1 MNLYTQISDMFS
13 RELNAHG
20 RAFVNYEA
28 LAGVEKKDMTIDGF
42 PAKLLFN
49 PARVRSVMADVS
61 PEALQQRACFLCP
74 DGVEEHQ
81 LTHNWDS
88 PTGHTYYIRVNP
100 FPIFSPHFTVS
111 SSVHE
116 RQELLP
122 HLESMLHLAQQL
134 PEMTIFYNGPMC
146 GASAPDHMH
155 FQAVPR
161 HSLPIEDHF
170 STNYAN
176 AILVQETDL
185 QTHLAAVKKVLA
197 MGTIPEEASQTGSL
211 TIGASHAEEYEP
223 RWNIVSWY
231 EPAPNG
237 DVQHS
242 SMAQSAIQNS
252 SELSS
257 QQKTILNNTEQP
269 LNHIEPTPAG
279 SFHTVIFFRKESRPM
294 CFFAP
299 EEERILFSPATVEMA
314 GIGIVANRE
323 SFDRLTP
330 DRLRDIIREV
340 ADTPYPVTNS
350 Q

>member
-1 MNLYTQISDMFS
+1 MFS
-13 RELNAHG
+13 RELASHG
-20 RAFVNYEA
+20 RAFVNYQA
-28 LAGVEKKDMTIDGF
+28 LSQVEVKDMTIDGF
-42 PAKLLFN
+42 PAKLFFN

-61 PEALQQRACFLCP
+61 PEALQKRACFLCP

-81 LTHNWDS
+81 LTHNWES
-88 PTGHTYYIRVNP
+88 PTGHTYCIRVNP

-122 HLESMLHLAQQL
+122 HLEAMLHLAKEL

-185 QTHLAAVKKVLA
+185 QAHLAAVKRVLSL
-197 MGTIPEEASQTGSL
+197 GTIPEEASQTGSL
-211 TIGASHAEEYEP
+211 TAGASHAEEYEP

-231 EPAPNG
+231 EPASSPNSLIA
-237 DVQHS
+237 S
-242 SMAQSAIQNS
+242 SPNFN
-252 SELSS
+252 
-257 QQKTILNNTEQP
+257 TI
-269 LNHIEPTPAG
+269 
-279 SFHTVIFFRKESRPM
+279 VFFRKESRPQ

-299 EEERILFSPATVEMA
+299 EPERILFSPATVEMA

-330 DRLRDIIREV
+330 SKLRDIIREV
-340 ADTPYPVTNS
+340 ADNPCT
-350 Q
+350 

>member
-1 MNLYTQISDMFS
+1 MFS
-13 RELNAHG
+13 RELSAHG
-20 RAFVNYEA
+20 RAFLNYEA
-28 LAGVEKKDMTIDGF
+28 LAGVEVKDMTIDGF
-42 PAKLLFN
+42 PAKLFFN

-74 DGVEEHQ
+74 DGVEENQ
-81 LTHNWDS
+81 LTHNWES

-122 HLESMLHLAQQL
+122 HLEAMLHLAKEL

-185 QTHLAAVKKVLA
+185 QSHLAAVKRVLA

-211 TIGASHAEEYEP
+211 TADASHADEYEP
-223 RWNIVSWY
+223 RWNIVTWY
-231 EPAPNG
+231 E
-237 DVQHS
+237 D
-242 SMAQSAIQNS
+242 MW
-252 SELSS
+252 
-257 QQKTILNNTEQP
+257 
-269 LNHIEPTPAG
+269 
-279 SFHTVIFFRKESRPM
+279 HTVIFFRRESRPI

-299 EEERILFSPATVEMA
+299 EEERILLSPATVEMA

-330 DRLRDIIREV
+330 EKLRDIIREV
-340 ADTPYPVTNS
+340 ADNPCT
-350 Q
+350 

>member
-1 MNLYTQISDMFS
+1 MFS
-13 RELNAHG
+13 RELASHG
-20 RAFVNYEA
+20 RAFVNYQA
-28 LAGVEKKDMTIDGF
+28 LSGVEVKDMTIDGF
-42 PAKLLFN
+42 PAKLFFN

-61 PEALQQRACFLCP
+61 PEALQKRACFLCP

-116 RQELLP
+116 RQELVP
-122 HLESMLHLAQQL
+122 HLESMLHLAKEL

-185 QTHLAAVKKVLA
+185 QTHLAAVKRVLSL
-197 MGTIPEEASQTGSL
+197 GTIPEEASQTGSL
-211 TIGASHAEEYEP
+211 TAGASPAEEYEP

-231 EPAPNG
+231 EPA
-237 DVQHS
+237 S
-242 SMAQSAIQNS
+242 SPKFN
-252 SELSS
+252 
-257 QQKTILNNTEQP
+257 TI
-269 LNHIEPTPAG
+269 
-279 SFHTVIFFRKESRPM
+279 IFFRKESRPM

-330 DRLRDIIREV
+330 SKLRDIIREV
-340 ADTPYPVTNS
+340 ADNPCT
-350 Q
+350 

>member
-1 MNLYTQISDMFS
+1 MGVEGTYPNEREEVMTLFQRINDMFS
-13 RELNAHG
+13 RELEAHG
-20 RAFVNYEA
+20 RAFLNYEA

-42 PAKLLFN
+42 PAQLFFN

-74 DGVEEHQ
+74 DGEEEHQ

-170 STNYAN
+170 DTNYAN

-185 QTHLAAVKKVLA
+185 QDHLAAVKKVLA

-231 EPAPNG
+231 
-237 DVQHS
+237 DD
-242 SMAQSAIQNS
+242 
-252 SELSS
+252 
-257 QQKTILNNTEQP
+257 T
-269 LNHIEPTPAG
+269 
-279 SFHTVIFFRKESRPM
+279 FHTVIFFRRESRPM

-330 DRLRDIIREV
+330 EKLREIIREV
-340 ADTPYPVTNS
+340 ADKLV
-350 Q
+350 

>member
-1 MNLYTQISDMFS
+1 MKLFQLINEMFS
-13 RELNAHG
+13 RELASHG
-20 RAFVNYEA
+20 RAFVNYQA
-28 LAGVEKKDMTIDGF
+28 LSQVEVKDMTIDGF
-42 PAKLLFN
+42 PAKLFFN

-61 PEALQQRACFLCP
+61 PEALQKRACFLCP

-81 LTHNWDS
+81 LTHNWYS

-122 HLESMLHLAQQL
+122 HLESMLHLAKEL

-185 QTHLAAVKKVLA
+185 QSHLAAVKRVLA
-197 MGTIPEEASQTGSL
+197 MGTIPKEASQTGSL

-223 RWNIVSWY
+223 RWNIVTWY
-231 EPAPNG
+231 E
-237 DVQHS
+237 D
-242 SMAQSAIQNS
+242 M
-252 SELSS
+252 
-257 QQKTILNNTEQP
+257 
-269 LNHIEPTPAG
+269 
-279 SFHTVIFFRKESRPM
+279 FHTVIFFRRESRPM

-330 DRLRDIIREV
+330 ARLRDIIREV
-340 ADTPYPVTNS
+340 ADTPYPISNS

>member
-1 MNLYTQISDMFS
+1 MFS
-13 RELNAHG
+13 RELDAHG
-20 RAFVNYEA
+20 RAFINYQA
-28 LAGVEKKDMTIDGF
+28 LAQVEVKDMTIDGF
-42 PAKLLFN
+42 PAKLFFN

-61 PEALQQRACFLCP
+61 PEALQKRACFLCP

-81 LTHNWDS
+81 LTHNWES

-122 HLESMLHLAQQL
+122 HLESMLHLAKEL

-170 STNYAN
+170 DTNYAN
-176 AILVQETDL
+176 AILVQEADL
-185 QTHLAAVKKVLA
+185 QDHLAAVKRILA

-211 TIGASHAEEYEP
+211 TVGASHAEEYEP

-231 EPAPNG
+231 EPA
-237 DVQHS
+237 S
-242 SMAQSAIQNS
+242 SPKFN
-252 SELSS
+252 
-257 QQKTILNNTEQP
+257 TI
-269 LNHIEPTPAG
+269 
-279 SFHTVIFFRKESRPM
+279 VFFRKESRPM

-330 DRLRDIIREV
+330 EKLRDIIREV
-340 ADTPYPVTNS
+340 ADTLPITDT

>member
-1 MNLYTQISDMFS
+1 MFS
-13 RELNAHG
+13 RELASHG
-20 RAFVNYEA
+20 RAFVNYQA
-28 LAGVEKKDMTIDGF
+28 LSQVEVKDMTIDGF
-42 PAKLLFN
+42 PAKLFFN

-61 PEALQQRACFLCP
+61 PEALQKRACFLCP

-122 HLESMLHLAQQL
+122 HLESMLHLAKEL

-176 AILVQETDL
+176 AILVQEADL

-211 TIGASHAEEYEP
+211 TAGASHAEEYEP

-231 EPAPNG
+231 EPA
-237 DVQHS
+237 S
-242 SMAQSAIQNS
+242 SPKFN
-252 SELSS
+252 
-257 QQKTILNNTEQP
+257 TI
-269 LNHIEPTPAG
+269 
-279 SFHTVIFFRKESRPM
+279 IFFRKESRPM

-330 DRLRDIIREV
+330 SKLRDIIREV
-340 ADTPYPVTNS
+340 ADEIV
-350 Q
+350 

>member
-1 MNLYTQISDMFS
+1 MFS
-13 RELNAHG
+13 RELASHG
-20 RAFVNYEA
+20 RAFVNYQA

-42 PAKLLFN
+42 PAQLFFN

-61 PEALQQRACFLCP
+61 PEALQKRACFLCP

-122 HLESMLHLAQQL
+122 HLESMLHLAKEL

-170 STNYAN
+170 DTNYAN

-185 QTHLAAVKKVLA
+185 QTHLEAVKNVLSL
-197 MGTIPEEASQTGSL
+197 GTIPEEASQTGSL
-211 TIGASHAEEYEP
+211 TLGASHAEEYEP
-223 RWNIVSWY
+223 RWNIVTWY
-231 EPAPNG
+231 EPE
-237 DVQHS
+237 S
-242 SMAQSAIQNS
+242 NS
-252 SELSS
+252 PQDGLTASEASGLTSNS
-257 QQKTILNNTEQP
+257 RRRSFNTI
-269 LNHIEPTPAG
+269 
-279 SFHTVIFFRKESRPM
+279 VFFRRESRPQ

-330 DRLRDIIREV
+330 SKLRDIIREV
-340 ADTPYPVTNS
+340 ADNPCT
-350 Q
+350 

>member
-1 MNLYTQISDMFS
+1 MTLFQRINDMFS
-13 RELNAHG
+13 RELSAHG
-20 RAFVNYEA
+20 RAFHNYEA
-28 LAGVEKKDMTIDGF
+28 LAGVEVKDMTIDGF
-42 PAKLLFN
+42 PAKLFFN

-61 PEALQQRACFLCP
+61 PEALQKRACFLCP

-122 HLESMLHLAQQL
+122 HLESMLHLAKEL

-170 STNYAN
+170 AANYAQ
-176 AILVQETDL
+176 AILVQEADL
-185 QTHLAAVKKVLA
+185 QDHLAAVKKVLA

-211 TIGASHAEEYEP
+211 TANASHAEEYEP
-223 RWNIVSWY
+223 RWNIISWY
-231 EPAPNG
+231 EPA
-237 DVQHS
+237 S
-242 SMAQSAIQNS
+242 SPKFN
-252 SELSS
+252 
-257 QQKTILNNTEQP
+257 TI
-269 LNHIEPTPAG
+269 
-279 SFHTVIFFRKESRPM
+279 VFFRKESRPM

-330 DRLRDIIREV
+330 SKLRDIIREV
-340 ADTPYPVTNS
+340 ADNPCT
-350 Q
+350 

>member
-1 MNLYTQISDMFS
+1 MFS
-13 RELNAHG
+13 RELASHG
-20 RAFVNYEA
+20 RAFVNYQA
-28 LAGVEKKDMTIDGF
+28 LSQVEVKDMTIDGF
-42 PAKLLFN
+42 PAKLFFN

-61 PEALQQRACFLCP
+61 PEALQKRACFLCP

-111 SSVHE
+111 SSAHE

-122 HLESMLHLAQQL
+122 HIESMLHLSKEL

-170 STNYAN
+170 DANYAN

-197 MGTIPEEASQTGSL
+197 MGIIPEKASQTGSL
-211 TIGASHAEEYEP
+211 TAGASHAEEYEP

-231 EPAPNG
+231 EPAQQVDGVPPIGRPNG
-237 DVQHS
+237 LLDAS
-242 SMAQSAIQNS
+242 
-252 SELSS
+252 LSDIG
-257 QQKTILNNTEQP
+257 KFNTI
-269 LNHIEPTPAG
+269 
-279 SFHTVIFFRKESRPM
+279 VFFRKESRPM

-330 DRLRDIIREV
+330 SKLRDIIREV
-340 ADTPYPVTNS
+340 ADTPCT
-350 Q
+350 

>member
-1 MNLYTQISDMFS
+1 MFS

-20 RAFVNYEA
+20 RAFLNYEA
-28 LAGVEKKDMTIDGF
+28 LAGVEVKDMTIDVF
-42 PAKLLFN
+42 PAKLFFN

-61 PEALQQRACFLCP
+61 PEALQKRACFLCP
-74 DGVEEHQ
+74 DGVEENQ
-81 LTHNWDS
+81 LTHNWES
-88 PTGHTYYIRVNP
+88 PTGHTYFIRVNP
-100 FPIFSPHFTVS
+100 YPIFSPHFTVS

-122 HLESMLHLAQQL
+122 HLEAMLHLAKEL

-146 GASAPDHMH
+146 GASAPAHMH

-185 QTHLAAVKKVLA
+185 QSHLAAVKRVLA
-197 MGTIPEEASQTGSL
+197 MGTIPKEASQTGSL

-223 RWNIVSWY
+223 RWNIVTWY
-231 EPAPNG
+231 E
-237 DVQHS
+237 D
-242 SMAQSAIQNS
+242 M
-252 SELSS
+252 
-257 QQKTILNNTEQP
+257 
-269 LNHIEPTPAG
+269 
-279 SFHTVIFFRKESRPM
+279 FHTVIFFRRESRPM

-330 DRLRDIIREV
+330 ARLRDIIREV
-340 ADTPYPVTNS
+340 ADTPYPISNS

>member
-1 MNLYTQISDMFS
+1 MFS
-13 RELNAHG
+13 RELSAHG
-20 RAFVNYEA
+20 RAFLNYEA

-42 PAKLLFN
+42 PAQLFFN

-61 PEALQQRACFLCP
+61 PEALQKRACFLCP
-74 DGVEEHQ
+74 DGIEEHQ

-122 HLESMLHLAQQL
+122 HLEAMLHLAKEL

-170 STNYAN
+170 DTNYAN
-176 AILVQETDL
+176 AILVQESDL

-223 RWNIVSWY
+223 RWNIVTWY
-231 EPAPNG
+231 EPA
-237 DVQHS
+237 
-242 SMAQSAIQNS
+242 
-252 SELSS
+252 
-257 QQKTILNNTEQP
+257 QQVDGVPPIGRPHGLLDASLLDIGKFNTI
-269 LNHIEPTPAG
+269 
-279 SFHTVIFFRKESRPM
+279 VFFRKESRPQ

-299 EEERILFSPATVEMA
+299 EPERILFSPATVEMG

-330 DRLRDIIREV
+330 ATLRDIIREV
-340 ADTPYPVTNS
+340 ADNIVE
-350 Q
+350 

>member
-1 MNLYTQISDMFS
+1 MTLYQQITDMFS
-13 RELNAHG
+13 RELASHG
-20 RAFVNYEA
+20 RAFVNYQA
-28 LAGVEKKDMTIDGF
+28 LSGVEVKDMTIDGF
-42 PAKLLFN
+42 PAKLFFN

-61 PEALQQRACFLCP
+61 PEALQKRACFLCP

-122 HLESMLHLAQQL
+122 HLESMMHLAKEL

-176 AILVQETDL
+176 AILVQEVDL

-211 TIGASHAEEYEP
+211 TAGASHAEEYEP

-231 EPAPNG
+231 EPE
-237 DVQHS
+237 S
-242 SMAQSAIQNS
+242 NS
-252 SELSS
+252 PQDGLTAVGGLTSSS
-257 QQKTILNNTEQP
+257 QRRSFNT
-269 LNHIEPTPAG
+269 
-279 SFHTVIFFRKESRPM
+279 VVFFRKESRPM

-330 DRLRDIIREV
+330 SKLRDIIREV
-340 ADTPYPVTNS
+340 ANNLL
-350 Q
+350 

>member
-1 MNLYTQISDMFS
+1 MKLFEEISDMFS
-13 RELNAHG
+13 RELASHG
-20 RAFVNYEA
+20 RAFVNYQA
-28 LAGVEKKDMTIDGF
+28 LSGVEVKDMTIDGF
-42 PAKLLFN
+42 PAKLFFN

-61 PEALQQRACFLCP
+61 PEALQKRACFLCP

-122 HLESMLHLAQQL
+122 HLESMLHLAKEL

-185 QTHLAAVKKVLA
+185 QNHLAAVKKVLA

-211 TIGASHAEEYEP
+211 TAGASHAEEYEP

-231 EPAPNG
+231 EPE
-237 DVQHS
+237 S
-242 SMAQSAIQNS
+242 NS
-252 SELSS
+252 PQDGLTAVGGLTSSS
-257 QQKTILNNTEQP
+257 QRRSFNT
-269 LNHIEPTPAG
+269 
-279 SFHTVIFFRKESRPM
+279 VVFFRKESRPM

-330 DRLRDIIREV
+330 SKLRDIIREV
-340 ADTPYPVTNS
+340 ADIPYPISNS

>member
-1 MNLYTQISDMFS
+1 MFS
-13 RELNAHG
+13 RELASHG
-20 RAFVNYEA
+20 RAFVNYQA
-28 LAGVEKKDMTIDGF
+28 LSQVEVKDMAIDGF
-42 PAKLLFN
+42 PAKLFFN

-61 PEALQQRACFLCP
+61 PEALQKRACFLCP

-122 HLESMLHLAQQL
+122 HLESMLYLAKEL

-176 AILVQETDL
+176 AILVQESDL
-185 QTHLAAVKKVLA
+185 QTHLAAVKRVLA

-211 TIGASHAEEYEP
+211 TAGASHAEEYEP

-231 EPAPNG
+231 EPAQQVDGVPPIGRPNG
-237 DVQHS
+237 LLDAS
-242 SMAQSAIQNS
+242 LLDIG
-252 SELSS
+252 
-257 QQKTILNNTEQP
+257 KFNT
-269 LNHIEPTPAG
+269 
-279 SFHTVIFFRKESRPM
+279 VVFFRKESRPQ

-299 EEERILFSPATVEMA
+299 EEERILFSPATVEMG

-323 SFDRLTP
+323 SYDRITP
-330 DRLRDIIREV
+330 EVLRSMIQEV
-340 ADTPYPVTNS
+340 ADTLCV
-350 Q
+350 

>member
-1 MNLYTQISDMFS
+1 
-13 RELNAHG
+13 
-20 RAFVNYEA
+20 
-28 LAGVEKKDMTIDGF
+28 
-42 PAKLLFN
+42 
-49 PARVRSVMADVS
+49 
-61 PEALQQRACFLCP
+61 
-74 DGVEEHQ
+74 
-81 LTHNWDS
+81 
-88 PTGHTYYIRVNP
+88 
-100 FPIFSPHFTVS
+100 
-111 SSVHE
+111 
-116 RQELLP
+116 
-122 HLESMLHLAQQL
+122 MLHLAKEL

-185 QTHLAAVKKVLA
+185 QTHLEAVKRVLSL
-197 MGTIPEEASQTGSL
+197 GTIPEEASQTGSL
-211 TIGASHAEEYEP
+211 TAGASHAEEYEP

-231 EPAPNG
+231 KPA
-237 DVQHS
+237 S
-242 SMAQSAIQNS
+242 SPKFN
-252 SELSS
+252 
-257 QQKTILNNTEQP
+257 TI
-269 LNHIEPTPAG
+269 
-279 SFHTVIFFRKESRPM
+279 VFFRRESRPQ

-330 DRLRDIIREV
+330 SKLRNIISEV
-340 ADTPYPVTNS
+340 ADTPYPIANS

>member
-1 MNLYTQISDMFS
+1 MNLYQQITDMFS
-13 RELNAHG
+13 RELASHG
-20 RAFVNYEA
+20 RAFVNYQA
-28 LAGVEKKDMTIDGF
+28 LSGVEVKDMTIDGF
-42 PAKLLFN
+42 PAKLFFN

-61 PEALQQRACFLCP
+61 PEALQKRACFLCP

-122 HLESMLHLAQQL
+122 HLESMLHLAKEL

-161 HSLPIEDHF
+161 HSMPIEDHF
-170 STNYAN
+170 DTNYAN
-176 AILVQETDL
+176 AVLVQETDL
-185 QTHLAAVKKVLA
+185 QNHLTAVKKVLA

-211 TIGASHAEEYEP
+211 TAGASHAEEYEP

-231 EPAPNG
+231 EPAQSDSVESCRMVQNG
-237 DVQHS
+237 V
-242 SMAQSAIQNS
+242 
-252 SELSS
+252 ELSDEETTLHNTT
-257 QQKTILNNTEQP
+257 QRYTTLHNGVFNTI
-269 LNHIEPTPAG
+269 
-279 SFHTVIFFRKESRPM
+279 IFFRRESRPQ

-299 EEERILFSPATVEMA
+299 ENERILFSPGTVEM
-314 GIGIVANRE
+314 GGVGIVANRE

-330 DRLRDIIREV
+330 SKLRDIIREV
-340 ADTPYPVTNS
+340 ADNPL
-350 Q
+350 

>member
-1 MNLYTQISDMFS
+1 MTLYQPITDMFS
-13 RELNAHG
+13 RELASHG
-20 RAFVNYEA
+20 RAFVNYQA
-28 LAGVEKKDMTIDGF
+28 LSQVEVKDMTIDGF
-42 PAKLLFN
+42 PAKLFFN

-61 PEALQQRACFLCP
+61 PEALQKRACFLCP
-74 DGVEEHQ
+74 DGVEEYQ

-122 HLESMLHLAQQL
+122 HLESMLHLAKEL

-176 AILVQETDL
+176 AILVQEDDL
-185 QTHLAAVKKVLA
+185 QDHLAAVKKVLA

-211 TIGASHAEEYEP
+211 TIGATHAEEYEP

-231 EPAPNG
+231 EP
-237 DVQHS
+237 DS
-242 SMAQSAIQNS
+242 
-252 SELSS
+252 
-257 QQKTILNNTEQP
+257 NNPQDGLTA
-269 LNHIEPTPAG
+269 AG
-279 SFHTVIFFRKESRPM
+279 SQTSNSRRRSFNTIVFFRKESRPM

-330 DRLRDIIREV
+330 TRLRDIIREV
-340 ADTPYPVTNS
+340 ADEIV
-350 Q
+350 

>member
-1 MNLYTQISDMFS
+1 MGVEGTYPNEREEVMTLFQRINDMFS
-13 RELNAHG
+13 RELEAHG
-20 RAFVNYEA
+20 RAFLNYEA

-42 PAKLLFN
+42 PAQLFFN

-170 STNYAN
+170 DTNYAN

-185 QTHLAAVKKVLA
+185 QDHLAAVKKVLA

-231 EPAPNG
+231 
-237 DVQHS
+237 DD
-242 SMAQSAIQNS
+242 
-252 SELSS
+252 
-257 QQKTILNNTEQP
+257 T
-269 LNHIEPTPAG
+269 
-279 SFHTVIFFRKESRPM
+279 FHTVIFFRRESRPM

-330 DRLRDIIREV
+330 EKLREIIREV
-340 ADTPYPVTNS
+340 ADNPL
-350 Q
+350 

>member
-1 MNLYTQISDMFS
+1 MFS

-42 PAKLLFN
+42 PAKLFFN

-74 DGVEEHQ
+74 DGIEEHQ

-176 AILVQETDL
+176 AILVQEADL

-242 SMAQSAIQNS
+242 SMAQSAVQNS

-279 SFHTVIFFRKESRPM
+279 SFHTVIFFRRESRPM

-330 DRLRDIIREV
+330 EKLRDIIREV
-340 ADTPYPVTNS
+340 ADTPYPIDNS

>member
-1 MNLYTQISDMFS
+1 MKLFQLINEMFS
-13 RELNAHG
+13 RELASHG
-20 RAFVNYEA
+20 RAFVNYQA
-28 LAGVEKKDMTIDGF
+28 LSQVEVKDMTIDGF
-42 PAKLLFN
+42 PAKLFFN

-61 PEALQQRACFLCP
+61 PEALQKRACFLCP

-122 HLESMLHLAQQL
+122 HLESMLHLAKEL

-185 QTHLAAVKKVLA
+185 QTHLAAVKRVLSL
-197 MGTIPEEASQTGSL
+197 GTIPEEASQTGSL
-211 TIGASHAEEYEP
+211 TAGASHAEEYEP

-231 EPAPNG
+231 TPSLDG
-237 DVQHS
+237 DSVES
-242 SMAQSAIQNS
+242 CSMVQNS
-252 SELSS
+252 VELSAE
-257 QQKTILNNTEQP
+257 NTTLHHSTQHYTT
-269 LNHIEPTPAG
+269 LHNG
-279 SFHTVIFFRKESRPM
+279 MFHTVIFFRRESRPQ

-330 DRLRDIIREV
+330 EKLRDIIREV
-340 ADTPYPVTNS
+340 AYNPNL
-350 Q
+350 

>member
-1 MNLYTQISDMFS
+1 MFS
-13 RELNAHG
+13 RELASHG
-20 RAFVNYEA
+20 RAFVNYQA
-28 LAGVEKKDMTIDGF
+28 LSGIEVKDMTINGF
-42 PAKLLFN
+42 PAKLFFN

-61 PEALQQRACFLCP
+61 PEALQKRACFLCP

-122 HLESMLHLAQQL
+122 HLESMLHLAKEL

-170 STNYAN
+170 DTNYAN
-176 AILVQETDL
+176 AILVQEDDL
-185 QTHLAAVKKVLA
+185 QDHLAAVKKVLA
-197 MGTIPEEASQTGSL
+197 MGTIPNEASQTGSL
-211 TIGASHAEEYEP
+211 TAGASHAEEYEP

-231 EPAPNG
+231 EP
-237 DVQHS
+237 DS
-242 SMAQSAIQNS
+242 NS
-252 SELSS
+252 PQDGL
-257 QQKTILNNTEQP
+257 TA
-269 LNHIEPTPAG
+269 AG
-279 SFHTVIFFRKESRPM
+279 SQTSNSRRRSFNTIVFFRKESRPM

-330 DRLRDIIREV
+330 ARLRDIIREV
-340 ADTPYPVTNS
+340 ADEIV
-350 Q
+350 

>member
-1 MNLYTQISDMFS
+1 MGVEGTYPNEREEIMTLYQEIFSMFS
-13 RELNAHG
+13 RELEAHG
-20 RAFVNYEA
+20 RAFLNYQA
-28 LAGVEKKDMTIDGF
+28 LSQVEVKDMTIDGF
-42 PAKLLFN
+42 PAKLFFN

-61 PEALQQRACFLCP
+61 PEALQKRACFLCP
-74 DGVEEHQ
+74 DGLEPLQ
-81 LTHNWDS
+81 LTTVWDS

-116 RQELLP
+116 SQELLP

-185 QTHLAAVKKVLA
+185 QTHLSAVKRVLSL
-197 MGTIPEEASQTGSL
+197 GTIPEEASQTGSL
-211 TIGASHAEEYEP
+211 TAGASHAEEYEP

-231 EPAPNG
+231 EPE
-237 DVQHS
+237 S
-242 SMAQSAIQNS
+242 NS
-252 SELSS
+252 PQDGLTAVGGLTSNS
-257 QQKTILNNTEQP
+257 QRR
-269 LNHIEPTPAG
+269 
-279 SFHTVIFFRKESRPM
+279 SFYTVVFFRRESRPQ

-299 EEERILFSPATVEMA
+299 EEERILFSPATVEMG

-323 SFDRLTP
+323 SFDRITP
-330 DRLRDIIREV
+330 EVLRSMIQEV
-340 ADTPYPVTNS
+340 ADKIV
-350 Q
+350 